1 MVDFSV
7 PNLCG
12 ASAEFNKLMSQF
24 GDVKK
29 LLFDNLEADA
39 SDLAELLGIDMD
51 VLDVDLRSL
60 VSVLQTIKALNLQ
73 SEITALL
80 GMSPASS
87 AYINKLADIAG
98 KFGTGLS
105 AGGYSLDSLISGAL
119 SDLSLGLDLCGNV
132 PNFELPTGAAAA
144 VEKAKAVLQ
153 ATTEPEKETKS
164 IATVSLN
171 SAVSIA
177 KTAAA
182 AKAALYASSPSS
194 SEGGLSGAFKTAT
207 KTEEV
212 TYSTGP
218 QKVVTH
224 KNAVTSGKRKNYSS
238 KGLAERTAKMSE
250 EFDSA
255 VGTLSH
261 EPTGFSSVIAF
272 SPDYPSPDFS
282 FFTNK
287 NAGKVGQTIDH
298 ISVSNKKWV
307 QKRRTW
313 GHHKGKRYRDFMLF
327 YDTNGKEIKIV
338 DANGTLVGTIT
349 KLEVNYSYLSNYDPR
364 YKVEA

>member
-1 MVDFSV
+1 MVDFST

-12 ASAEFNKLMSQF
+12 ASPEFNKLMSQF
-24 GDVKK
+24 NDIKK

-39 SDLAELLGIDMD
+39 GDLATLLDVDMD

-60 VSVLQTIKALNLQ
+60 VTALKTLKALNLQ

-105 AGGYSLDSLISGAL
+105 AGGYSLDSLVSGAV
-119 SDLSLGLDLCGNV
+119 SDLASGLDLCGNV

-207 KTEEV
+207 KTEAITFATGAVDAV
-212 TYSTGP
+212 TY
-218 QKVVTH
+218 
-224 KNAVTSGKRKNYSS
+224 KNAVTVGTLDQAKSQKVPQTRSNYSS
-238 KGLAERTAKMSE
+238 KGLVERKGKMKES
-250 EFDSA
+250 FDSA
-255 VGTLSH
+255 EGTLTH
-261 EPTGFSSVIAF
+261 QPTSVGNVWAV
-272 SPDYPSPDFS
+272 SPDYPSPTS
-282 FFTNK
+282 KYAGIHREEVNNIIVAKYLTQRRYKKFFE
-287 NAGKVGQTIDH
+287 
-298 ISVSNKKWV
+298 S
-307 QKRRTW
+307 
-313 GHHKGKRYRDFMLF
+313 
-327 YDTNGKEIKIV
+327 NGKNIKII
-338 DANGTLVGTIT
+338 DRDGNAVGGIT
-349 KLEVNYSYLSNYDPR
+349 KMEVNYSYLSNYDPR
-364 YKVEA
+364 FKVE